1 MEFMNKASST
11 TLSIMFDKLKRVL
24 ADCKLYFLLLIRLK
38 KIIKAAFHM
47 TSSLILTETLE
58 KIVDETCSCMDC
70 DRATVYVVD
79 EIRNELWSKIA
90 KGTNKTFRLFYFKF
104 NLIYN

>member
-1 MEFMNKASST
+1 
-11 TLSIMFDKLKRVL
+11 
-24 ADCKLYFLLLIRLK
+24 
-38 KIIKAAFHM
+38 
-47 TSSLILTETLE
+47 
-58 KIVDETCSCMDC
+58 MDC